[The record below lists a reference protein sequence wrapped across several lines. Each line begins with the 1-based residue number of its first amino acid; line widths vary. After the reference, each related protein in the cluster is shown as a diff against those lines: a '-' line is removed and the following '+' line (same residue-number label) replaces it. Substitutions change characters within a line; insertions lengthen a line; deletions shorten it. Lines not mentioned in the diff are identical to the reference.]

1 VTNDGRSSHEV
12 APGVDAHEVLIEPPT
27 QALWVSFG
35 SLAFVAM
42 GVALLMTG
50 NGNTIMS
57 ILTIVFF
64 GACFIIG
71 IMMLFGP
78 KATLS
83 LDQEGF
89 EFVTL
94 GRVNREAWNEIEGF
108 GVARIGLNRLVG
120 INYPAEK
127 LASLSPLV
135 AQSAAT
141 SKSMCGYHG
150 ALPVTYGLRADVL
163 AAKLNAR
170 LGEVKR
176 NLDQG

>member
-1 VTNDGRSSHEV
+1 VTNDGRSSHDV
-12 APGVDAHEVLIEPPT
+12 APRVDAHEVLIEPPT

-71 IMMLFGP
+71 IMMLLGP

-108 GVARIGLNRLVG
+108 GVA
-120 INYPAEK
+120 
-127 LASLSPLV
+127 
-135 AQSAAT
+135 
-141 SKSMCGYHG
+141 SMCGYHG